1 MGGQISIVIMEV
13 IACLTTGYLAFH
25 MSRDYRKKNITPIK
39 NLRPLK
45 VVSIEGQVRC
55 LNKDVSHMERVY
67 EKNINYTMS
76 KDYSKVTKPNQSRGM
91 TTTHEFIVLGIL
103 EKYSYYSSKTIN
115 SHNRVLK
122 DLKDHGW
129 QEKEKSEKE

>member
-1 MGGQISIVIMEV
+1 M
-13 IACLTTGYLAFH
+13 
-25 MSRDYRKKNITPIK
+25 
-39 NLRPLK
+39 
-45 VVSIEGQVRC
+45 RC
-55 LNKDVSHMERVY
+55 MNKDVSHMERVY

-76 KDYSKVTKPNQSRGM
+76 KDDSKDLKQNKSRGM